1 MYPNWQ
7 SSGNNI
13 SFLTSVVKKREKSI
27 EKKRPLIIV
36 IRKITISTYS
46 ASDNWKIWT
55 TQLKATHDG
64 AIKQEV

>member
-13 SFLTSVVKKREKSI
+13 SFLTSVVKKKEKSI
-27 EKKRPLIIV
+27 EKRPLIIV